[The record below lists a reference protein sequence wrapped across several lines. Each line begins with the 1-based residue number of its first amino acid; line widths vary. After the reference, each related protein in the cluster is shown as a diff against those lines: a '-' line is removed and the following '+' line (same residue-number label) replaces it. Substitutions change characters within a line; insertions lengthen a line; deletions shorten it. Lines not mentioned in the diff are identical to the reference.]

1 MSDGGTGPTPSD
13 GRTAVPLHFG
23 QGLLMGSADI
33 IPGVSGGTMALIV
46 GVYER
51 LIDSLS
57 SGFSMLLALVRLR
70 RSEAR
75 KHARDI
81 EWWLVVPLLAGVV
94 AAIGVASFFL
104 PGLIGT
110 YPHQMRG
117 LFLGLVAASI
127 AVPWLRIGRM
137 TWRLLLL
144 ALVGAAIAFFL
155 VGLPLLG
162 AEPQPNL
169 LRVFAS
175 ASIAICAMIL
185 PGVSGAFLLEV
196 LGIYEPTIEALRS
209 AIGLDP
215 GAFGYVAVF
224 VLGAIVGLGVFAK
237 ILDWLLERFHDRT
250 MAALVGLMAGSLRAL
265 WPWQPWDTHER
276 VLLWPQPGDPVTS
289 VLLLTTAGFLFVALL
304 TWWGSRRIAASTR
317 D

>member
-1 MSDGGTGPTPSD
+1 MGG
-13 GRTAVPLHFG
+13 
-23 QGLLMGSADI
+23 ADI

-51 LIDSLS
+51 LIHSLS
-57 SGFSMLLALVRLR
+57 SGFSMLLALARLQGPDVRD
-70 RSEAR
+70 
-75 KHARDI
+75 HAREVD
-81 EWWLVVPLLAGVV
+81 WGLVIPLLAGIVV
-94 AAIGVASFFL
+94 AIGTASFFL
-104 PGLIGT
+104 PDLIET

-144 ALVGAAIAFFL
+144 ALAGAVAAFL
-155 VGLPLLG
+155 VVGLPLLQ
-162 AEPQPNL
+162 AQPQPGP

-196 LGIYEPTIEALRS
+196 LGIYRPTVEALNA
-209 AIGLDP
+209 AIGLDLAATFYVLTFVV
-215 GAFGYVAVF
+215 GAT
-224 VLGAIVGLGVFAK
+224 VGLGMFSK
-237 ILDWLLERFHDRT
+237 ILDWLLARYHDRA

-265 WPWQPWDTHER
+265 WPWQPWGTHQR
-276 VLLWPQPGDPVTS
+276 TLLWPGPHDPVGS
-289 VLLLTTAGFLFVALL
+289 VVLLTFAGFLFVALL
-304 TWWGSRRIAASTR
+304 TWLGARRIAAATET
-317 D
+317 